1 MTVTPNFFDPST
13 PDFLTPASPRATVTY
28 DLDKLADV
36 ELTVT
41 NLQNGRVLRRVRQV
55 NVPAGQGRTIAW
67 DGHAEDGLFVD
78 KGNYRLTVRATDAT
92 GNASLVR
99 GALVRVFY

>member
-1 MTVTPNFFDPST
+1 VTVTPNVFDPST
-13 PDFLTPASPRATVTY
+13 PDFLMPAHPMATVTY

-41 NLQNGRVLRRVRQV
+41 NLKTGRVLRRIRQV
-55 NVPAGQGRTIAW
+55 SVPAGERRTLGW
-67 DGHAEDGLFVD
+67 DGRSEDGLFVD
-78 KGNYRLTVRATDAT
+78 KGNYRLTVRAIDAT